1 MARFNGVTMARAL
14 VMQRTIVPMPERA
27 RYMERIAKRK
37 VYFASA
43 NCRFWIFEEA
53 GLPGA
58 FVEFTEAN
66 DRATLQAALEGS
78 PDRVVDMNRIYQEVE
93 IR

>member
-1 MARFNGVTMARAL
+1 MPRTL

-27 RYMERIAKRK
+27 RYMDRVAKRK
-37 VYFASA
+37 AYFAA
-43 NCRFWIFEEA
+43 AQCRFWIFEEA

-58 FVEFTEAN
+58 FVEFTEAA

-93 IR
+93 LP